1 MLTNPYAGS
10 WRLISMQTKAA
21 GGETHETHKTHETYD
36 TYGPHA
42 AGYLMYSQLTDGF
55 GYMSVQIVSAKR
67 PNFAA
72 GDIDG
77 GTVEERLMAYD
88 TCLSYHGKYSFD
100 AEKVLHHIEICLYPN
115 WSGQTVVR
123 FARFQ
128 DNRLFLVSPPFL
140 VKGILRTSNLI
151 WERV

>member
-1 MLTNPYAGS
+1 MSSNPYAGS
-10 WRLISMQTKAA
+10 WRLISMQTKPAN
-21 GGETHETHKTHETYD
+21 GNPNDNETYD
-36 TYGPHA
+36 TYGPNA
-42 AGYLMYSQLTDGF
+42 AGSLMYGELTAGF
-55 GYMSVQIVSAKR
+55 GTMAVQIVSANR
-67 PNFAA
+67 PNFVS

-88 TCLSYHGKYSFD
+88 TCLAYHGQYSFD

-115 WSGQTVVR
+115 WGGQTVIR
-123 FARFQ
+123 YARFEG
-128 DNRLFLVSPPFL
+128 NRLFLVSPPFL